1 MDVIKVLRLIFRALE
16 QPCFLTSLPSF
27 LSIAADPTF
36 GREAEKMRKDGKKK
50 GRRNVKPMLRSVMCS
65 RAARAVAGKA
75 TFSMEKTIVEM
86 LPF

>member
-1 MDVIKVLRLIFRALE
+1 
-16 QPCFLTSLPSF
+16 
-27 LSIAADPTF
+27 
-36 GREAEKMRKDGKKK
+36 MRKDGKKK